1 MIKNKNKKGR
11 EGERERY
18 IFVMTVFLPLQAF
31 SDVSVV
37 TRHDNRSSPRT
48 LKCSD
53 ISCSVIKDNRP
64 RSTPP
69 PLSHALRVVQMYDV
83 VINAN

>member
-1 MIKNKNKKGR
+1 MIKKIKNKKGR
-11 EGERERY
+11 ERERKRY

-31 SDVSVV
+31 RDVSVV

-53 ISCSVIKDNRP
+53 ICSVIKDNRP

-69 PLSHALRVVQMYDV
+69 PLSHAHRVVQMYDV